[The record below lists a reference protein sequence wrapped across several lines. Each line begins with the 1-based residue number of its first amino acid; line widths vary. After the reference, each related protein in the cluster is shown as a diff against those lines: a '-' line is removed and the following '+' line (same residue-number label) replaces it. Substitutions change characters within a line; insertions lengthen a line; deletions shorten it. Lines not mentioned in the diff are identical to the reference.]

1 MRPPLPPS
9 APRSLRGQTP
19 SSLPGGPAARDL
31 DPIRG
36 SASLVCPPF
45 PEPPV
50 SSFFSSSPQKH
61 PDLSRPQNETETSL
75 SQSDPALDLPLFPSK
90 LHLEEPGWPCPAP
103 TPLTP
108 TLLPPPGRL
117 QTPRVQRPL
126 TRVPLQ
132 TADVRPNQRHGCRG
146 GGRSR
151 RERRLTAR
159 WAPPGPSRPHATH
172 GLRPP
177 LPGGGKPGSETG
189 SRDAGEPRG

>member
-1 MRPPLPPS
+1 MWPPLPPS
-9 APRSLRGQTP
+9 APRSEDKPLPLFRAGPLPVTLTPFGALLHWCVPHFLNRQSLLFSPLRPRNTP
-19 SSLPGGPAARDL
+19 RSFPPPKRD
-31 DPIRG
+31 RN
-36 SASLVCPPF
+36 
-45 PEPPV
+45 EPV
-50 SSFFSSSPQKH
+50 SVRSC
-61 PDLSRPQNETETSL
+61 T
-75 SQSDPALDLPLFPSK
+75 LFPSK

-146 GGRSR
+146 GGQSR